1 MAIRQ
6 RGERLFEDTGDLGAV
21 AATSPIV
28 HNRDTIVGFG
38 ATLIRGAV
46 VLDVGAA

>member
-1 MAIRQ
+1 
-6 RGERLFEDTGDLGAV
+6 
-21 AATSPIV
+21 V